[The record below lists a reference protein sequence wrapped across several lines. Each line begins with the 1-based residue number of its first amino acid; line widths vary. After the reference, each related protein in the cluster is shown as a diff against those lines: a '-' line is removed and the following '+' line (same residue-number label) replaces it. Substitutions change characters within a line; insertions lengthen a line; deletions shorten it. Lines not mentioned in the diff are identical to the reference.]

1 MSGCDTLQEKCII
14 RILEFPAVQLLW
26 LHAIGLSHYTATLSK
41 QACYHG
47 MREA

>member
-26 LHAIGLSHYTATLSK
+26 LHAIGLSHFVKTGMLSWNE
-41 QACYHG
+41 G
-47 MREA
+47 SLTIV